1 MSDRRSDP
9 MNNRVVLRTHAAAA
23 PEATPVDGLPMQ
35 VGVPVAD
42 LLRAPGG
49 ARDRQVLFSD
59 VLTMMEDVDGWSF
72 VQASKDG
79 YVGYVRSDNLR
90 PVQKTTHHIQAPAS
104 HIYSEPDM
112 KSPDRIPLSLGSKV
126 TVISEQPKFYET
138 PEGFIPRVHC
148 ADALA
153 TDPVAV
159 ARLFLGTPYL
169 WGGNSRWGIDCS
181 GLVQAALLACG
192 VDCPGDSDQ
201 QMVSVGEALPPESPK
216 QAGDL
221 LFWKGHVAM
230 AVSST
235 KMIHA
240 NAYHMAVVE
249 EPIASACA
257 RILEQGDGPVLAHRR
272 FALP

>member
-1 MSDRRSDP
+1 
-9 MNNRVVLRTHAAAA
+9 MNNRVVLRSHAKAA
-23 PEATPVDGLPMQ
+23 PNATPVDGVLMQ

-42 LLRAPGG
+42 LLRAPDG
-49 ARDRQVLFSD
+49 ARDRQVLFGD
-59 VLTMMEDVDGWSF
+59 VLTVLEDVEGWSF

-79 YVGYVRSDNLR
+79 YVGYVRSDILR
-90 PVQKTTHHIQAPAS
+90 PAQKTTHHVYAPAS

-112 KSPDRIPLSLGSKV
+112 KSPDRMALSLGSKI
-126 TVISEQPKFYET
+126 TVISDHAKFFET
-138 PEGFIPRVHC
+138 PEGFIPKVHC
-148 ADALA
+148 SDALT
-153 TDPVAV
+153 TDPVVV

-192 VDCPGDSDQ
+192 MDCPGDSDQ
-201 QMVSVGEALPPESPK
+201 QMASVGEALPLDSPK

-235 KMIHA
+235 DMIHA
-240 NAYHMAVVE
+240 NAFLMAVVE
-249 EPIASACA
+249 EPIEPACA

-272 FALP
+272 FVLP